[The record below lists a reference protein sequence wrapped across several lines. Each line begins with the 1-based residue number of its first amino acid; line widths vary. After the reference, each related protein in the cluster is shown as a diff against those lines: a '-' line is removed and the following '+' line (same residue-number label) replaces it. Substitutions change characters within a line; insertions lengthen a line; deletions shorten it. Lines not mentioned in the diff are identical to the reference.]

1 MELGIGLP
9 NAVGGTTGDQVT
21 DWARA
26 AEDAGFST
34 LGTID
39 RVVYDS
45 YESVVALSAAAA
57 VTERIRLATDVI
69 LGPLRQ
75 NPALVAKQFLS
86 LDAIAGGG
94 RTRSE
99 EHTSELQSHS

>member
-9 NAVGGTTGDQVT
+9 NAVPGTTGEQLT

-39 RVVYDS
+39 RIVFPN
-45 YESVVALSAAAA
+45 YEPVVALSAAAA
-57 VTERIRLATDVI
+57 VTERISSSPTSCSA
-69 LGPLRQ
+69 PC
-75 NPALVAKQFLS
+75 A
-86 LDAIAGGG
+86 
-94 RTRSE
+94 RTPR
-99 EHTSELQSHS
+99 